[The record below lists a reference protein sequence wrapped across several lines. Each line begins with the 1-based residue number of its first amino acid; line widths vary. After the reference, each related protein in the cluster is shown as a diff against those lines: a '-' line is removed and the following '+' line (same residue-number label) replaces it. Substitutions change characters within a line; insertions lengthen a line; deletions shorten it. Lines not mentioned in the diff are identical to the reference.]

1 MSISLL
7 LFAKSVVVGLV
18 TMILSVGMFTSV
30 TGFSPPMPGLLPAS
44 SISFQDNE
52 VEESPGDNEDADDVS
67 GEVDDPT
74 EGVIKPVME
83 VVGINIAEDEE
94 LEDC

>member
-1 MSISLL
+1 M
-7 LFAKSVVVGLV
+7 FAKSVVVGLV
-18 TMILSVGMFTSV
+18 TMMLSVGMLTSV
-30 TGFSPPMPGLLPAS
+30 TGFSPLMPGLLPAS

-74 EGVIKPVME
+74 EGVIKPVVE
-83 VVGINIAEDEE
+83 VVGINVAEE